1 MYRER
6 FTNVFFSS
14 YSTKLTR
21 YDNRNN
27 LEFDVGFIIY
37 SWSHNAS
44 ETMQYLSSICFQSAG
59 TYRYHVS
66 SREEQNK
73 NQSHS
78 RWDKFILD
86 FYTITC
92 MLFNANLSED
102 FFSFESNLKIEPIR
116 IQQGKIFKKVTKLR
130 RNFLCFHEMEETTWR
145 MIENYM
151 ICLYLV
157 WYIQAWIF

>member
-1 MYRER
+1 MWLLY
-6 FTNVFFSS
+6 VQGKVYQCFFSS
-14 YSTKLTR
+14 HSTKLTR
-21 YDNRNN
+21 YDNGNN
-27 LEFDVGFIIY
+27 LEFNVGFMIY

-92 MLFNANLSED
+92 MLLMQINRKI
-102 FFSFESNLKIEPIR
+102 FFRLKVIWKLNQSESNK
-116 IQQGKIFKKVTKLR
+116 
-130 RNFLCFHEMEETTWR
+130 ETYSKR
-145 MIENYM
+145 
-151 ICLYLV
+151 
-157 WYIQAWIF
+157 